1 MTNKVNLENNKQ
13 QKEHFAKV
21 GERAREL
28 RLSHGHSIKKF
39 EEMLELPSGV
49 VHNIE
54 HGKGGTGF
62 NLLTIIT
69 FWANQG
75 YSLKWMLNFDNES
88 DFKKDDQH
96 IYMEIDKAVLLE
108 LSDEFNEFNEK
119 FKKTVDKYK

>member
-69 FWANQG
+69 YWVNQG
-75 YSLKWMLNFDNES
+75 YSLKWMLNYDNEN

-96 IYMEIDKAVLLE
+96 IYLEIDKATLTE
-108 LSDEFNEFNEK
+108 LSEELTSTAAK
-119 FKKTVDKYK
+119 IKKTMDKYK